1 MLLGE
6 FCVTALERLDI
17 FYTEGKA
24 RHWGLELTWPLS
36 LAFCTTE

>member
-17 FYTEGKA
+17 FYTVDKA
-24 RHWGLELTWPLS
+24 RHWAMELT
-36 LAFCTTE
+36 